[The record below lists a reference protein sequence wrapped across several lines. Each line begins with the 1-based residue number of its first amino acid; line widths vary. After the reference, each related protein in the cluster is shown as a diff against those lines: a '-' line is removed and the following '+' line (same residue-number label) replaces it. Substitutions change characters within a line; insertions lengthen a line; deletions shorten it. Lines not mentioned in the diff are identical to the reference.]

1 MDETLNKTKIM
12 STHYCCINQ
21 SVVID
26 MNNNE
31 KESKDNLLSNE
42 QQEFGGTILN
52 KK

>member
-1 MDETLNKTKIM
+1 
-12 STHYCCINQ
+12 
-21 SVVID
+21 

-52 KK
+52 KKWTTNCIFFEYDIRHNACYSLCS